1 MPTAAILGAGF
12 IGQSFIEF
20 ALTHGYSLRVLDHKN
35 CPAEF
40 DGRLTWVQGD
50 LSSDD
55 AVRKVLQ
62 KSDIVFHFISST
74 VPGDVADEGGELI
87 QNVVETLH
95 LLKLC
100 VQEKVSRVI
109 FISSASVYGMQTV
122 LPILETALTDPISS
136 HGIHKLSIEKYLQLY
151 KYQYGLDCK
160 IMRLSNPYGPR
171 QSITGRQGFVAI
183 ALGRI
188 LAGEAI
194 AIRGDGSAIRDF
206 IYIDDVCDALH
217 LLGTTKVKESVFNI
231 GSGQGYSLNQIIE
244 TMEKITGQH
253 LATDYVASR
262 FVDIPAS
269 VLDISRARQQ
279 LGYQVKYSLEQGL
292 AATFAFH
299 GIKMAAEFSPGL

>member
-1 MPTAAILGAGF
+1 MLTAAILGAGF

-20 ALTHGYSLRVLDHKN
+20 ALAHGYSLRVLDHKK

-50 LSSDD
+50 LSSEE
-55 AVRKVLQ
+55 AVKRVLQ

-109 FISSASVYGMQTV
+109 FISSASVYGVQPV
-122 LPILETALTDPISS
+122 LPIPETALTDPISS

-160 IMRLSNPYGPR
+160 IMRLSNPYGAR
-171 QSITGRQGFVAI
+171 QSIKGRQGFVAI

-188 LAGEAI
+188 LAGDAI

-217 LLGTTKVKESVFNI
+217 LLGTTKAKQSVFNV
-231 GSGQGYSLNQIIE
+231 GSGQGYSLNQVIE
-244 TMEKITGQH
+244 TMGKITGQH
-253 LATDYVASR
+253 LATEYIASR

-269 VLDISRARQQ
+269 VLDISSAQQQ
-279 LGYQVKYSLEQGL
+279 LDYRVKYSLEHGL

-299 GIKMAAEFSPGL
+299 GIKMSGS

>member
-1 MPTAAILGAGF
+1 MLNAAILGAGF

-20 ALTHGYSLRVLDHKN
+20 ALEHGYNLRVLDHKS

-40 DGRLTWVQGD
+40 DGRLTWVQGN
-50 LSSDD
+50 LSSEE

-100 VQEKVSRVI
+100 LQEKVSRVV
-109 FISSASVYGMQTV
+109 FISSASVYGVQPV
-122 LPILETALTDPISS
+122 LPIAETALTDPISS

-171 QSITGRQGFVAI
+171 QSIKGRQGFVAI
-183 ALGRI
+183 ALGKI
-188 LAGEAI
+188 LAGDAI
-194 AIRGDGSAIRDF
+194 SIRGDGSAIRDF
-206 IYIDDVCDALH
+206 IYIADVCSALH
-217 LLGTTKVKESVFNI
+217 LLAITKVKDSVFNV
-231 GSGQGYSLNQIIE
+231 GSGQGYSLNQVVE
-244 TMEKITGQH
+244 GMEKITEQR
-253 LATDYVASR
+253 LVTSYVASR

-269 VLDISRARQQ
+269 VLDVSRAREQ
-279 LGYQVKYSLEQGL
+279 LGHVIKYSLEQGL
-292 AATFAFH
+292 AETFAFH
-299 GIKMAAEFSPGL
+299 GIKLAANSNPD

>member
-1 MPTAAILGAGF
+1 MASAAILGAGF

-20 ALTHGYSLRVLDHKN
+20 ALAHGYRLRVLDHKP

-50 LSSDD
+50 LSSED

-62 KSDIVFHFISST
+62 NSDLVFHFISST

-109 FISSASVYGMQTV
+109 FVSSASVYGMQPV
-122 LPILETALTDPISS
+122 LPIPETALTDPISS

-151 KYQYGLDCK
+151 KYQHGLDCK

-171 QSITGRQGFVAI
+171 QSIKGRQGFVAI

-188 LAGEAI
+188 LAGEPI
-194 AIRGDGSAIRDF
+194 AIRGDGTSIRDF
-206 IYIDDVCDALH
+206 IYIEDVCDALH
-217 LLGTTKVKESVFNI
+217 LMGTTKAREIVFNV
-231 GSGQGYSLNQIIE
+231 GSGHGYSLNQIIE

-253 LATDYVASR
+253 LATDHIASR
-262 FVDIPAS
+262 FVDIPVS
-269 VLDISRARQQ
+269 VLDISRAQQQ
-279 LGYQVKYSLEQGL
+279 LGYQVRHSLEQGL

-299 GIKMAAEFSPGL
+299 DLKIATDLRLG